1 MRPQSL
7 VHYFSGSPA
16 LCPRSLRSHFSL
28 FCLFGHDFCFLSL
41 LIRLISIWALRRA
54 GAHTMPANYANRDW
68 IMSSAKPQ
76 IIIFPNSKVII
87 IVSGRCGFIDF
98 ESLPRFQKLSRRFSD
113 DPRRS
118 AWWNLRMVC

>member
-1 MRPQSL
+1 MALPQSALARSGHIFHSFVFL
-7 VHYFSGSPA
+7 VTIFV
-16 LCPRSLRSHFSL
+16 
-28 FCLFGHDFCFLSL
+28 FLSL
-41 LIRLISIWALRRA
+41 LIRLISIWALHRA

-98 ESLPRFQKLSRRFSD
+98 ESLPRFRNLSRRFSD

-118 AWWNLRMVC
+118 VWWNLRMIY